1 MKQYMSKTRGNYRSG
16 VVRPKIIDKTH
27 FELKGQFLKELRENT
42 FSGLE
47 HEDVKKHFEKVPEI
61 VDLFHIPE
69 VTQDQVMLRI
79 FPMSLTGATS
89 RWLRNEPSGSI
100 TNWETL
106 KTKFLNKYYPPA
118 RTAKKMTEIN
128 NFQQEPDESLFQAWE
143 RFKELFDMWVKSSV
157 SQSASPIFMTKTFCA
172 SNSVENLDTLS
183 SVRRPKPS
191 GVIWMKKGSS
201 NTVKADLSSVNHSN
215 LNKNVKRYSRKNLM
229 ACNNSDT
236 RSAFDIVQICLWII
250 DSGCSKHMTGNRALL
265 MNFVEKFFGT
275 VRFGNNNF
283 AMIAGYGDMVIGSM
297 TIKKV
302 YCVEGL

>member
-1 MKQYMSKTRGNYRSG
+1 MESSSPKLDLFSGIEEHSEEETTKIMTETMKQYMSKTRGNYWSG

-47 HEDVKKHFEKVPEI
+47 HEDSKKHFEKVPEI

-69 VTQDQVMLRI
+69 VTQDQVMLRT
-79 FPMSLTGATS
+79 FPMSLTRDTS
-89 RWLRNEPSGSI
+89 RWLRKEPS
-100 TNWETL
+100 
-106 KTKFLNKYYPPA
+106 
-118 RTAKKMTEIN
+118 
-128 NFQQEPDESLFQAWE
+128 D
-143 RFKELFDMWVKSSV
+143 
-157 SQSASPIFMTKTFCA
+157 
-172 SNSVENLDTLS
+172 LDTLS

-201 NTVKADLSSVNHSN
+201 NTVKADLSSVNNSN

-236 RSAFDIVQICLWII
+236 RSAFDCNNARNALCNARMNVSVDVNDFFFVFDDICLWII
-250 DSGCSKHMTGNRALL
+250 DSGCSMHMTGNRALL
-265 MNFVEKFFGT
+265 TNFVEKFFGT
-275 VRFGNNNF
+275 VRFGNNDF
-283 AMIAGYGDMVIGSM
+283 AVIAGYGDVVIGSM

-302 YCVEGL
+302 

>member
-1 MKQYMSKTRGNYRSG
+1 MTETMKQYMSKTRGNYGSG

-27 FELKGQFLKELRENT
+27 FELKGQFLKEFRENI

-47 HEDVKKHFEKVPEI
+47 HKDAKKHFEKVPEM

-69 VTQDQVMLRI
+69 VTQDQVMLRT
-79 FPMSLTGATS
+79 FPMSLTGSTS

-106 KTKFLNKYYPPA
+106 KTKFLNKYFPPA
-118 RTAKKMTEIN
+118 HTAKKMEEIN

-143 RFKELFDMWVKSSV
+143 RFKRTLY
-157 SQSASPIFMTKTFCA
+157 
-172 SNSVENLDTLS
+172 LDTLS

-201 NTVKADLSSVNHSN
+201 NTVKADLSYVNHSN

-236 RSAFDIVQICLWII
+236 RSAFDCNNARNALCNARMNASVDVNDFFVFDDVSIRKSQVSKII
-250 DSGCSKHMTGNRALL
+250 FR
-265 MNFVEKFFGT
+265 
-275 VRFGNNNF
+275 
-283 AMIAGYGDMVIGSM
+283 
-297 TIKKV
+297 KKPSA
-302 YCVEGL
+302 Y